1 MLQIWQGEAEHI
13 ASILKRQHQL
23 ASGEMALN
31 AETKRCK
38 SEAKRDRKRVRERQR
53 QREREEEQID
63 RAQGQDDSKQT
74 TTMSKTT
81 QKPDEEFK
89 FFFV

>member
-23 ASGEMALN
+23 ASGEVALS

-53 QREREEEQID
+53 ERKKQQID

-74 TTMSKTT
+74 TTMSETT

>member
-38 SEAKRDRKRVRERQR
+38 SEAKRDRKRVKE
-53 QREREEEQID
+53 REREAEGHRERAD
-63 RAQGQDDSKQT
+63 RQSTRTRRLQADNDDVGDDP
-74 TTMSKTT
+74 KT
-81 QKPDEEFK
+81 
-89 FFFV
+89 